1 MELSV
6 CRLRA
11 LPLRLKGEWR
21 NMSELIQSVQENLE
35 FLGVCLLIAAVIF
48 VAAGAAER
56 GLRKK
61 NAMPRTNTPARRA
74 AIVGVFSAI
83 AAVLMYFELPLWFA
97 PSFYELDFSE
107 IPVMICAFAMGP
119 TAGVAAE
126 LCKNLLKL
134 VLKGTSTAFVGDF
147 ANFVVGCS
155 LVLPASILYYIKKS
169 KKMAMAGLALGT
181 LVMTVFGSAFNAF
194 YLLPK
199 FSELYGMPMEAI
211 IGMGSAINPS
221 IDSVWTLVFFAV
233 VPFNILKGVIV
244 SIVTILLYKHIS
256 PILKKH

>member
-1 MELSV
+1 MKKL
-6 CRLRA
+6 
-11 LPLRLKGEWR
+11 
-21 NMSELIQSVQENLE
+21 NLQDLHDIMMGCAILGTGGGGSLVEGTTVVEKQWNAGKE
-35 FLGVCLLIAAVIF
+35 FKL
-48 VAAGAAER
+48 
-56 GLRKK
+56 
-61 NAMPRTNTPARRA
+61 
-74 AIVGVFSAI
+74 
-83 AAVLMYFELPLWFA
+83 
-97 PSFYELDFSE
+97 LDFSE

>member
-1 MELSV
+1 
-6 CRLRA
+6 
-11 LPLRLKGEWR
+11 
-21 NMSELIQSVQENLE
+21 MSDLIQSVQENLE
-35 FLGVCLLIAAVIF
+35 FLGVCLLIVIVIF
-48 VAAGAAER
+48 AAASITEKS
-56 GLRKK
+56 LRKK

-83 AAVLMYFELPLWFA
+83 AAVLMYLEIPLWFA

-119 TAGVAAE
+119 VAGVAAE
-126 LCKNLLKL
+126 LCKILLKL

-155 LVLPASILYYIKKS
+155 MVLPASILYYIRKN

-181 LVMTVFGSAFNAF
+181 VVMTFFGSAFNAF

-211 IGMGSAINPS
+211 IGMGTAINPR
-221 IDSVWTLVFFAV
+221 IDSVWSLVFFAV
-233 VPFNILKGVIV
+233 VPFNIMKGIIV
-244 SIVTILLYKHIS
+244 SLVTILLYKHIS
-256 PILKKH
+256 PILKRH

>member
-1 MELSV
+1 
-6 CRLRA
+6 
-11 LPLRLKGEWR
+11 
-21 NMSELIQSVQENLE
+21 
-35 FLGVCLLIAAVIF
+35 
-48 VAAGAAER
+48 
-56 GLRKK
+56 
-61 NAMPRTNTPARRA
+61 
-74 AIVGVFSAI
+74 
-83 AAVLMYFELPLWFA
+83 
-97 PSFYELDFSE
+97 
-107 IPVMICAFAMGP
+107 MICAFAMGP

-169 KKMAMAGLALGT
+169 KKMAIAGLALGT

-244 SIVTILLYKHIS
+244 SVVTILLYKHIS